1 MCRQYSLLV
10 AIVLFLTG
18 SAAAASGEE
27 IRVGG
32 GGAAMMGIF
41 QPVKPHFEKAAGI
54 TLINLPSSPKG
65 GLVNLL
71 EGRVDVTAAAHP
83 LDGLIAAARQDGVVV
98 TAATLVEH
106 EIGINRIAVFVHPSN
121 RVGRLSKVQLKGIF
135 TGRIGNWK

>member
-1 MCRQYSLLV
+1 M
-10 AIVLFLTG
+10 LFLTG

-65 GLVNLL
+65 GLVNLI

-83 LDGLIAAARQDGVVV
+83 LDGLIAAARQDGV
-98 TAATLVEH
+98 
-106 EIGINRIAVFVHPSN
+106 G
-121 RVGRLSKVQLKGIF
+121 
-135 TGRIGNWK
+135 